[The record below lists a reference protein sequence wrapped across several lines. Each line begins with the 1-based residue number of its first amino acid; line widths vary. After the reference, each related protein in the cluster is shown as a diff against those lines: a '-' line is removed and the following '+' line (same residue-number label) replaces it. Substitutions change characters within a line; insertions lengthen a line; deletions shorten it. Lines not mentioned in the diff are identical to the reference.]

1 MTRESDM
8 LNGHSTQDELSPL
21 DIPIKLI
28 DSTIP
33 LKFWTPTDLETNLTV
48 FQNLIENKFNLSFG
62 NIYFNIF
69 QNQCNTLHF

>member
-48 FQNLIENKFNLSFG
+48 FQNLIENKFDLRK
-62 NIYFNIF
+62 NIF
-69 QNQCNTLHF
+69 PSSIDNHSKILS